1 VLSHSNVATEEC
13 MKKILIYG
21 STQHDM
27 LRGEYKLLLN
37 DWVLEPQRV
46 ARRQPELRGEG
57 EAKDQGKKLAKDL
70 GSKRQAKMF
79 LDQLL
84 VVAHGIEPSEAEGAE
99 ERAAT
104 QRLKIVRQELS
115 NRLDQLRNAE
125 HVAERL
131 LGHCAGCNS
140 GHGDV
145 HVGRHTELL
154 WHVQWQHYG
163 LKGASWETQHAIEVG
178 SPTPWAPAVRHENS
192 RVLLSYATDN
202 NLALEPI
209 NDISTNTTTA
219 KLGLEGYESD
229 EHVQSDKLKRAMN
242 ELRALAAQTNHS
254 WLWASVYSGSD
265 SDGEE

>member
-1 VLSHSNVATEEC
+1 
-13 MKKILIYG
+13 M
-21 STQHDM
+21 
-27 LRGEYKLLLN
+27 
-37 DWVLEPQRV
+37 
-46 ARRQPELRGEG
+46 
-57 EAKDQGKKLAKDL
+57 
-70 GSKRQAKMF
+70 
-79 LDQLL
+79 L

-104 QRLKIVRQELS
+104 QRLKILRQELS

-178 SPTPWAPAVRHENS
+178 SPTPWAPAVRHTFLPLAIHE
-192 RVLLSYATDN
+192 ATVSILIAPIAQSGVATKSSAECDPQDE
-202 NLALEPI
+202 NLAHLL
-209 NDISTNTTTA
+209 A
-219 KLGLEGYESD
+219 V
-229 EHVQSDKLKRAMN
+229 VQAFNK
-242 ELRALAAQTNHS
+242 
-254 WLWASVYSGSD
+254 
-265 SDGEE
+265 

>member
-1 VLSHSNVATEEC
+1 MCREWT
-13 MKKILIYG
+13 
-21 STQHDM
+21 
-27 LRGEYKLLLN
+27 
-37 DWVLEPQRV
+37 
-46 ARRQPELRGEG
+46 
-57 EAKDQGKKLAKDL
+57 
-70 GSKRQAKMF
+70 
-79 LDQLL
+79 
-84 VVAHGIEPSEAEGAE
+84 AHNQMSSYTRFGISSAIQIG
-99 ERAAT
+99 RT
-104 QRLKIVRQELS
+104 TS
-115 NRLDQLRNAE
+115 S
-125 HVAERL
+125 
-131 LGHCAGCNS
+131 GC
-140 GHGDV
+140 
-145 HVGRHTELL
+145 TI
-154 WHVQWQHYG
+154 

>member
-1 VLSHSNVATEEC
+1 
-13 MKKILIYG
+13 M
-21 STQHDM
+21 
-27 LRGEYKLLLN
+27 
-37 DWVLEPQRV
+37 
-46 ARRQPELRGEG
+46 
-57 EAKDQGKKLAKDL
+57 
-70 GSKRQAKMF
+70 
-79 LDQLL
+79 
-84 VVAHGIEPSEAEGAE
+84 
-99 ERAAT
+99 
-104 QRLKIVRQELS
+104 
-115 NRLDQLRNAE
+115 
-125 HVAERL
+125 
-131 LGHCAGCNS
+131 GHCAGCNS

-163 LKGASWETQHAIEVG
+163 LRGASWETQHAIEVG